1 MSPIY
6 VYLCPHCG
14 QQFEIIQKMDSEPS
28 ANCPDCGHIAPRT
41 VSKPSPFVWGRGG
54 PYAG

>member
-1 MSPIY
+1 MPIY
-6 VYLCPHCG
+6 VYLCQHCG